1 MKIGKYRLKIIES
14 GYFGLDGGAMF
25 GIIPKPLWQ
34 KTNPADESNRVK
46 LSTRNLLLESENR
59 KIIVDVGMG
68 DKLDDKEKRIYDID
82 SNTSMEKGLAVH
94 GLKADDI
101 TDVFLTHLHFDHCGG
116 STKLQNGK
124 LIPAF
129 PNAHY
134 FIQKQ
139 NYDWAVKPLD
149 RDKGSYVKS
158 NFVPLFEE
166 GVLNF
171 TIGNARLDDEIDFIV
186 INGHTFGQQMLKI
199 SDSANTLVYCCDLL
213 PFVSHIPIPYI
224 MGYDLQPLITIK
236 EKVKILQQ
244 AVDENWLL
252 FFEHDPEIACAT
264 VKHTDKGIRVDK
276 TFGNFKEA

>member
-171 TIGNARLDDEIDFIV
+171 TIGDARLDDEIDFIV

-224 MGYDLQPLITIK
+224 MGYDLQPLVTIK

>member
-171 TIGNARLDDEIDFIV
+171 TIGDARLDDEIDFIV